1 MFEGMGAPVHV
12 EKSMAE
18 IDPTLDSCCQREVS
32 YMYYC
37 VSLFQSCMLCY
48 HNIYPSMNL
57 HILHTSFRL
66 IPIVSKVQSK
76 KHFVLMIVSHKQRM
90 NVDNSLPLVVAM
102 HSINHLIL
110 SMDLAL
116 GVDVDVVMIPTQM
129 EETMNCWQRQ
139 RRSC

>member
-1 MFEGMGAPVHV
+1 
-12 EKSMAE
+12 
-18 IDPTLDSCCQREVS
+18 
-32 YMYYC
+32 MYNYC
-37 VSLFQSCMLCY
+37 VSLFQSYMYMLCY

-57 HILHTSFRL
+57 HILHTSSRL

-76 KHFVLMIVSHKQRM
+76 KHYVLMIVSHRRRM
-90 NVDNSLPLVVAM
+90 NVDNSLPIVAAM

-116 GVDVDVVMIPTQM
+116 GVDVDVVMIQTQM
-129 EETMNCWQRQ
+129 VEIMNCWQQQ

>member
-1 MFEGMGAPVHV
+1 M
-12 EKSMAE
+12 
-18 IDPTLDSCCQREVS
+18 
-32 YMYYC
+32 
-37 VSLFQSCMLCY
+37 
-48 HNIYPSMNL
+48 
-57 HILHTSFRL
+57 
-66 IPIVSKVQSK
+66 QSK

-90 NVDNSLPLVVAM
+90 NVDNSLPLVAAAM

-129 EETMNCWQRQ
+129 GETMNCWQRQ

>member
-1 MFEGMGAPVHV
+1 VFV
-12 EKSMAE
+12 S
-18 IDPTLDSCCQREVS
+18 LFRQLFQS
-32 YMYYC
+32 YMY
-37 VSLFQSCMLCY
+37 FLCSY
-48 HNIYPSMNL
+48 HIYTKS
-57 HILHTSFRL
+57 SFNASSRL
-66 IPIVSKVQSK
+66 TPIVSKVQSK

-90 NVDNSLPLVVAM
+90 NVDNSLPLVAAM